1 MQSSRAIE
9 IWVGLFVAA
18 GLIALFFLAM
28 QVSNLAELKSNDSSY
43 KIVARFENIGSLRV
57 RAPVSVAGVT
67 VGRVSSIS
75 FDNQTYEAVVEMR
88 IDPKYDT
95 LPIDTSASI
104 LTAGLL
110 GEQYIGLTPGGA
122 DDHLADGDEIELT
135 QSALVLE
142 QVISRFLFSKAEGS
156 GDKGGG
162 ESGGAATSTE

>member
-88 IDPKYDT
+88 IDPQYNT

-110 GEQYIGLTPGGA
+110 GEQYIGLSPGGA
-122 DDHLADGDEIELT
+122 EEHLADGDEIELT
-135 QSALVLE
+135 QSAIVLE
-142 QVISRFLFSKAEGS
+142 QVISRFLFNKAEG
-156 GDKGGG
+156 GGA
-162 ESGGAATSTE
+162 SGGAATSSE